1 MFYIFNQKDTV
12 TAMIMLAALMI
23 WILMVVVLIIF
34 MIPMLNQ
41 FKNKRITMKSAKQKI
56 SKKKKQGGKSSDI
69 I

>member
-56 SKKKKQGGKSSDI
+56 SKENQGGKSSDI

>member
-56 SKKKKQGGKSSDI
+56 SKKKKNRGEKAAI
-69 I
+69 